1 MGTDTTFRDHM
12 PDIAKQRL
20 APPGDIESIIAMV
33 EGPSF
38 DMARDG
44 RRIIEEATSRLV
56 SDRSDLTVG
65 PGQPSSPS
73 PS

>member
-20 APPGDIESIIAMV
+20 APPGDVESIIAMV
-33 EGPSF
+33 EGPSY

-44 RRIIEEATSRLV
+44 RSIIEEATSRLV
-56 SDRSDLTVG
+56 SDGSALTAGLRPPSTPG
-65 PGQPSSPS
+65 PG
-73 PS
+73 

>member
-20 APPGDIESIIAMV
+20 APPGDVESIIAMV
-33 EGPSF
+33 EGPSY

-44 RRIIEEATSRLV
+44 RSIIEQATSRLV
-56 SDRSDLTVG
+56 SDRSGLAVG
-65 PGQPSSPS
+65 PRLPSSPG
-73 PS
+73 PG